1 MSDPVA
7 ELLRT
12 KGIYFTFSGQDY
24 VTKCFNP
31 SHLDSHPSFRI
42 DKNSGIAHCF
52 SCGFRTNIF
61 KFYGIL
67 TNTASIKI
75 HKLKD
80 KIAKLRE
87 VDTGIE
93 AIPGSKPIGRAFRGC
108 SLKTLTKFE
117 AFTTDHSD
125 EVSDRI
131 FFPIK
136 DIRDKVVAYVGRHQ
150 HSDSNPKY
158 LVYPK
163 GASTPPFP
171 AKLDGYP
178 KAIVLVEG
186 MFDMLNMY
194 EHGARNIVCTFG
206 TVKML
211 SNISA
216 KLLPYKVMGVEKVF
230 LLFDGDTAG
239 QEAAAK
245 TLPLI
250 QEAGFLCENIPMEDM
265 DPGQMS
271 AEQVRQIIEYT
282 K

>member
-1 MSDPVA
+1 
-7 ELLRT
+7 
-12 KGIYFTFSGQDY
+12 
-24 VTKCFNP
+24 
-31 SHLDSHPSFRI
+31 
-42 DKNSGIAHCF
+42 
-52 SCGFRTNIF
+52 
-61 KFYGIL
+61 
-67 TNTASIKI
+67 
-75 HKLKD
+75 
-80 KIAKLRE
+80 
-87 VDTGIE
+87 
-93 AIPGSKPIGRAFRGC
+93 
-108 SLKTLTKFE
+108 
-117 AFTTDHSD
+117 
-125 EVSDRI
+125 
-131 FFPIK
+131 
-136 DIRDKVVAYVGRHQ
+136 
-150 HSDSNPKY
+150 
-158 LVYPK
+158 
-163 GASTPPFP
+163 
-171 AKLDGYP
+171 
-178 KAIVLVEG
+178 